1 MQPIEFIPYYYY
13 STAYYIFLLVVSW
26 ATVLYY
32 VGSNTQKLLYNQEDG
47 PSQFFAVLVTL
58 MIAVFVGL
66 RELAPDFGDTRV
78 YAAGYNAISS
88 TDDYMP
94 IDLQKEWFWRN
105 LEVFCRMVLRF
116 NVHEFFLLVSVL
128 YFGGM
133 LYCSLIL
140 SRSNLWLSMLFFF
153 TAFQT
158 FTFSTNGIRNGLA
171 CTMVLVAIAIM
182 TEKKKL
188 TIVPTILMFLALGIH
203 RSTILPAAAVI
214 GSLYFLKETKLAFRF
229 WLISIVIS
237 LVAGHAMEDFFAA
250 LGFDDR
256 MSGYSNAQ
264 YDEDVAST
272 FSSTGFRWD
281 FLLYSVFPVIVA
293 WYVTRRRHFNDPA
306 YNAIVNTYLLCNAF
320 WIMVVRA
327 AFSNR
332 FAYLSWFLYPIVFTY
347 PLFRMNIW
355 KDQDRKTAL
364 ILFAYS
370 GFTFFMF
377 FVYYFGTTGFKGFD
391 QYWWR
396 R

>member
-32 VGSNTQKLLYNQEDG
+32 VGSNTQKLLYNEEDG
-47 PSQFFAVLVTL
+47 PSQVVAVLVTV
-58 MIAVFVGL
+58 MMAVFVGL
-66 RELAPDFGDTRV
+66 RQLAPDFGDTRV
-78 YAAGYNAISS
+78 YAGGYNAISRV
-88 TDDYMP
+88 DYMP
-94 IDLQKEWFWRN
+94 INFHKEWFWHDF
-105 LEVFCRMVLRF
+105 EVFCRMILRL
-116 NVHEFFLLVSVL
+116 NVHEFFLLVASL

-133 LYCSLIL
+133 LICSLIL

-153 TAFQT
+153 TSFQT

-171 CTMVLVAIAIM
+171 CSMVLVAIAIM
-182 TEKKKL
+182 IQKKKL
-188 TIVPTILMFLALGIH
+188 TIVPALLMFLALGTH
-203 RSTILPAAAVI
+203 RSTMLPSAAAI
-214 GSLYFLKETKLAFRF
+214 LSLYYLKDTKLALRF
-229 WLISIVIS
+229 WLASIVIS
-237 LVAGHAMEDFFAA
+237 LVAGHTMENFFAA

-256 MSGYSNAQ
+256 MSGYASAQ
-264 YDEDVAST
+264 YDEDVAAS

-281 FLLYSVFPVIVA
+281 FLLYSIFPVLMA
-293 WYVTRRRHFNDPA
+293 WYVTQRRSFNDPH
-306 YNAIVNTYLLCNAF
+306 YNLIANTYLLCNAF

-332 FAYLSWFLYPIVFTY
+332 FAYLSWFLYPVVFAY

-377 FVYYFGTTGFKGFD
+377 FIYYFGTTGFKGFD
-391 QYWWR
+391 QYWWKD
-396 R
+396 